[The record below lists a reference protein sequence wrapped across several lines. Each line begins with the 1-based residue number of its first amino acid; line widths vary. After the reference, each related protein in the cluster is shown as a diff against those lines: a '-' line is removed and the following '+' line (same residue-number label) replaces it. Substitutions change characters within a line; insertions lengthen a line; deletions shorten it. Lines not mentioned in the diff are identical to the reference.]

1 MSEWWLYGPR
11 DLLLFAPRTYY
22 RLFELYNLDL
32 WPLQLLAFALGAT
45 VLVLARHRGEWA
57 GRAIA
62 AILLLCW
69 LWVAWGFHWQRY
81 ASINLAAGY
90 FALAFVVQ
98 AALLLWS
105 GVLRGRLAPPAT
117 SRLQQRAGLVLL
129 LFALL
134 IFPAIGPLLGRS
146 WTQAELFGMAPD
158 PTALAT
164 LGVLLLAGG
173 RPAGVGPVADSRGLV
188 PGQRHDPVGDESA
201 RLCPG
206 TAGCV
211 AGGRPGRRRCRE
223 ALEMTPPRRQPPTAL
238 SRRRHLR
245 VAAGEITRSEAQEPN
260 WPRAAISTS
269 ASTARPTHWT

>member
-1 MSEWWLYGPR
+1 MAEWWLYGPR

-22 RLFELYNLDL
+22 RLFELYNLEL
-32 WPLQLLAFALGAT
+32 WPLQLLALALGTT
-45 VLVLARHRGEWA
+45 VLVLWRRGGARA

-105 GVLRGRLAPPAT
+105 GVLRGRLAPAAT
-117 SRLQQRAGLVLL
+117 TRLQQRAGLVLL

-146 WTQAELFGMAPD
+146 WTQAEVFGMAPD

-173 RPAGVGPVADSRGLV
+173 RPAWGLWPLPVAWCLVSGTTLWAMEAPDFALAPLAALLALGLAVVGAARRSRG
-188 PGQRHDPVGDESA
+188 
-201 RLCPG
+201 
-206 TAGCV
+206 
-211 AGGRPGRRRCRE
+211 
-223 ALEMTPPRRQPPTAL
+223 
-238 SRRRHLR
+238 
-245 VAAGEITRSEAQEPN
+245 
-260 WPRAAISTS
+260 
-269 ASTARPTHWT
+269 